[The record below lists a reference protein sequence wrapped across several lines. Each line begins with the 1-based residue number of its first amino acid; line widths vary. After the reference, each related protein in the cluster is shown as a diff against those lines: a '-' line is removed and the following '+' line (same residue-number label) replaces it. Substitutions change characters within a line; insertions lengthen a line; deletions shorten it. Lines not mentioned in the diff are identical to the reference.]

1 MQDTTIMLMCKFL
14 DIDGHGGRTVIPFPL
29 NTTNSVRSNPKYPN
43 IDKLSIKDRVD
54 QLEDL
59 SSDERAMLLEHA
71 ASFYGIPPDQAAF
84 SGADKRLA
92 TTANDLSHGFNISCE
107 GGNMP
112 FASGFAD
119 GVHGGQS
126 LLILLCQPSISLD
139 SDEEKLRLIETL
151 HPRGLKLT
159 SARAHL
165 WSEDPFAGGVMP
177 IRQAGFVGKY
187 HEEVQTAHGRVYF
200 CGSDFADGWRGFIS
214 GAFESSYCVTR
225 DVLLRLEQE
234 S

>member
-84 SGADKRLA
+84 SGVLDTYSLCNFQPRMIEEATMKYKLSRGASALSLA
-92 TTANDLSHGFNISCE
+92 T
-107 GGNMP
+107 
-112 FASGFAD
+112 
-119 GVHGGQS
+119 
-126 LLILLCQPSISLD
+126 
-139 SDEEKLRLIETL
+139 
-151 HPRGLKLT
+151 
-159 SARAHL
+159 
-165 WSEDPFAGGVMP
+165 
-177 IRQAGFVGKY
+177 
-187 HEEVQTAHGRVYF
+187 
-200 CGSDFADGWRGFIS
+200 
-214 GAFESSYCVTR
+214 
-225 DVLLRLEQE
+225 
-234 S
+234 